1 MKFVPDWF
9 VTSKMI
15 EKLDTVVFYNDY
27 IVFGLI
33 VFGADF
39 VTFFTSDIGPNS
51 ITLSNINF
59 DDRNLDDCD
68 AGTNNYVKLVAGHNK

>member
-9 VTSKMI
+9 VTSKII

-33 VFGADF
+33 VFGSDF
-39 VTFFTSDIGPNS
+39 VTFFTNDIGPNS
-51 ITLSNINF
+51 ITLGKINF

-68 AGTNNYVKLVAGHNK
+68 AGTINYVKLVAGHNK